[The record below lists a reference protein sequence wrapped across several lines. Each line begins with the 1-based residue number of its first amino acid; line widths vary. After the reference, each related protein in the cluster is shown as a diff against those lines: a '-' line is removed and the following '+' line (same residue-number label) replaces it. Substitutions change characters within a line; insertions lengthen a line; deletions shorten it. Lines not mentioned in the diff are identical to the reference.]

1 MSGKLKEADKMK
13 ELDMDIVRK
22 VGIISENA
30 SGWQKQLNVISWNK
44 AAPKYDI
51 RDWSPDGSKCS
62 KGITFN
68 DEEAQILLD
77 LLKNALTE

>member
-1 MSGKLKEADKMK
+1 MK
-13 ELDMDIVRK
+13 ELDIEIVRRI
-22 VGIISENA
+22 GIISENA

-51 RDWSPDGSKCS
+51 REWSPDGTKCG

-68 DEEAQILLD
+68 DEEGQILLD
-77 LLKNALTE
+77 LLKGEFTE